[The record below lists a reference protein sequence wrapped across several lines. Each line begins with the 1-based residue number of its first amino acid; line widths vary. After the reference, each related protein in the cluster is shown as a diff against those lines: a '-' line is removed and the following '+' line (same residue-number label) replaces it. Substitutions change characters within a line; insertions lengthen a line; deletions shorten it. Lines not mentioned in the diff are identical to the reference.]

1 MKYKIIQWHQM
12 QDFLYLP
19 IEGNFVLV
27 RMNLASTS
35 CQLFG
40 KSGASWAVHG
50 EIADLAD
57 FFIWRSEDMFLGI
70 MHNLVVVI

>member
-1 MKYKIIQWHQM
+1 M

-57 FFIWRSEDMFLGI
+57 FFI
-70 MHNLVVVI
+70 